1 MKESPAKL
9 FRKAPTLLHL
19 FNHQNEDAGERHH
32 NDCRREHQSVRAGSY
47 HNGGGD
53 NRADHLTESSG
64 NVQNAQIL
72 PGLFFIRQNVNIER
86 LIDGTVHA
94 VAEATDGG
102 EENHA
107 QRVVHEPWQSI
118 TDGEQHACGHNRNLT
133 ATDFVGN
140 RTCGKPEIRE
150 TTISTKLMVE
160 MVAAESSTL

>member
-1 MKESPAKL
+1 MIAVGNTSPYEPVATTM
-9 FRKAPTLLHL
+9 AEVTIGP
-19 FNHQNEDAGERHH
+19 
-32 NDCRREHQSVRAGSY
+32 
-47 HNGGGD
+47 
-53 NRADHLTESSG
+53 DHLTESSG

-118 TDGEQHACGHNRNLT
+118 TDGEQHACGPQ
-133 ATDFVGN
+133 
-140 RTCGKPEIRE
+140 PESYGDRFCRKSDLRKARKSGRQP
-150 TTISTKLMVE
+150 ISTKLMVE

>member
-64 NVQNAQIL
+64 NVQNAQAFSPTRKKDCAFGKIPPKVINKARRKTHL
-72 PGLFFIRQNVNIER
+72 KR
-86 LIDGTVHA
+86 LSGGFVH
-94 VAEATDGG
+94 
-102 EENHA
+102 
-107 QRVVHEPWQSI
+107 
-118 TDGEQHACGHNRNLT
+118 
-133 ATDFVGN
+133 F
-140 RTCGKPEIRE
+140 
-150 TTISTKLMVE
+150 
-160 MVAAESSTL
+160 

>member
-32 NDCRREHQSVRAGSY
+32 NDCRREHQSVRAGSH

-86 LIDGTVHA
+86 LIDGSVWNHRKTHQQTASRA
-94 VAEATDGG
+94 V
-102 EENHA
+102 
-107 QRVVHEPWQSI
+107 Q
-118 TDGEQHACGHNRNLT
+118 
-133 ATDFVGN
+133 
-140 RTCGKPEIRE
+140 
-150 TTISTKLMVE
+150 STKE
-160 MVAAESSTL
+160 NDSPQRSDENKSHKKR